1 MKHQQNTQFPRVS
14 QPSPDYVQTTRSYAV
29 TVLGLVGEQ
38 IDEFVN
44 VDKALDWFA
53 ADPRR
58 INRDPERYAAL
69 QTRYAE
75 LTELPVHFNR
85 IAA

>member
-1 MKHQQNTQFPRVS
+1 MRKQYTQIPPQS
-14 QPSPDYVQTTRSYAV
+14 QPHPDYVRSARFYAV
-29 TVLGLVGEQ
+29 TGLGLVGDQ
-38 IDEFVN
+38 IDEFVQ

-58 INRDPERYAAL
+58 INRNPERYAEL

-75 LTELPVHFNR
+75 LNAPAVSELR
-85 IAA
+85 RAA